1 MAINVN
7 TEAHILVFATNCDI
21 LQNSVP
27 KGQFE
32 FNMYTKLSV
41 VFNVDTIA
49 SAIDKFTEMREKLN
63 WNLLILL
70 DFISQ
75 NFINERILLED
86 FS

>member
-1 MAINVN
+1 MRLNYLSIAMAINVN

-49 SAIDKFTEMREKLN
+49 SAIDKFTVKREEKVN
-63 WNLLILL
+63 WS
-70 DFISQ
+70 FV
-75 NFINERILLED
+75 
-86 FS
+86 

>member
-32 FNMYTKLSV
+32 FNMYTKLSA

-49 SAIDKFTEMREKLN
+49 SAIDKFTVKEERKLEFN
-63 WNLLILL
+63 Y
-70 DFISQ
+70 FIS
-75 NFINERILLED
+75 
-86 FS
+86 

>member
-1 MAINVN
+1 MKLNYLSIAMAINVN

-32 FNMYTKLSV
+32 FNMYTKLSA

-49 SAIDKFTEMREKLN
+49 SAIDKFTAKKKRKKV
-63 WNLLILL
+63 
-70 DFISQ
+70 
-75 NFINERILLED
+75 NFRL
-86 FS
+86 

>member
-1 MAINVN
+1 MKLNYLSIAMAINVN

-49 SAIDKFTEMREKLN
+49 SAIDKFTAKRWKIKRLN
-63 WNLLILL
+63 
-70 DFISQ
+70 
-75 NFINERILLED
+75 RILLS
-86 FS
+86 FLFFGC